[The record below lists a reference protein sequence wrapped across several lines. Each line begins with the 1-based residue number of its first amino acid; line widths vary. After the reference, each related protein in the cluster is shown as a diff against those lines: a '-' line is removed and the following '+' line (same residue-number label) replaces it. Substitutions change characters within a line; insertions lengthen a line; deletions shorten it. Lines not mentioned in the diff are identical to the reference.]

1 MTLQQIRYKLE
12 NLKGQRQQL
21 AADRRATGD
30 RIASLQQDAVDS
42 EEARAVIQTVSQQ
55 TQKELEYHIGEIVS
69 LALAAVFDDPYTLR
83 LEFVQRRNRTEA
95 DILFERDGQTYRPA
109 DASGGGAVDVAALAL
124 RIAMWSLRRPRSR
137 ATLVMDEPM
146 KMLSKD
152 MMPKAAAM
160 LAEVSKRLGLQIIIV
175 SHSQELI
182 EGADKWFT
190 VAINKGVSHVSEGNA
205 SGEGQ
210 SVNRRDNGDT
220 HDKQSLLDGGA
231 KIIISPCAAR
241 NAKIDDADN
250 QERYG
255 RQQVVGAPRRRRT

>member
-1 MTLQQIRYKLE
+1 MTTQSVQSLRYKLE

-21 AADRRATGD
+21 AADCRAAGD
-30 RIASLQQDAVDS
+30 RIVGLQQDAVDS
-42 EEARAVIQTVSQQ
+42 EEARVIIQTVAQQ
-55 TQKELEYHIGEIVS
+55 TQRELEYHISEIVS

-137 ATLVMDEPM
+137 NTLVMDEPM

-160 LAEVSKRLGLQIIIV
+160 LAEVSQRLGLQIIIV

-190 VAINKGVSHVSEGNA
+190 VAINKGVSHVSEGSAANNN
-205 SGEGQ
+205 SGIEKQQ
-210 SVNRRDNGDT
+210 SMIV
-220 HDKQSLLDGGA
+220 
-231 KIIISPCAAR
+231 
-241 NAKIDDADN
+241 
-250 QERYG
+250 
-255 RQQVVGAPRRRRT
+255 PRRRN